1 MSIVRNVLWVDCTA
15 AAIAGATVLVFSG
28 WLSHLHL
35 LPQALLVFIGAANL
49 AYGAYS
55 FFLAR
60 RAVRPIILIN
70 VLVFANAAWAVVCL
84 VLAAKFWGEA
94 SLWGIAH
101 LVGEALFVGGLAALE
116 WSQRQ
121 QLANPWLTNA
131 GSHVDYSR

>member
-1 MSIVRNVLWVDCTA
+1 MFIIRKVLWVDCTA
-15 AAIAGATVLVFSG
+15 AAIAGATVLLLSG

-35 LPQALLVFIGAANL
+35 LPQELLVFIGGVNL
-49 AYGAYS
+49 TYGAYS

-60 RAVRPIILIN
+60 QVARPIILIN
-70 VLVFANAAWAVVCL
+70 LLVFANAAWAVVCL
-84 VLAAKFWGEA
+84 GLAARFWGEA

-121 QLANPWLTNA
+121 QLANPVP
-131 GSHVDYSR
+131 HVDYSM